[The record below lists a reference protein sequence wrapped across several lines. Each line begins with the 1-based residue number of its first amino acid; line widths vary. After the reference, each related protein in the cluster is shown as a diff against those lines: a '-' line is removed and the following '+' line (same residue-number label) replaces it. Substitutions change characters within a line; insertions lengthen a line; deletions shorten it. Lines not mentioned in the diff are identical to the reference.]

1 MVAVQHQD
9 DGWQGLTPR
18 QHELCRALA
27 TGRSN
32 EQIAAE
38 LGISVSTVQNH
49 LHAILKRL
57 GLQRRGEVM
66 AEYWRRVS
74 AVSTERSP

>member
-1 MVAVQHQD
+1 MATVQRD
-9 DGWQGLTPR
+9 ENRLRALTPR
-18 QHELCRALA
+18 QREVCRALA
-27 TGRSN
+27 RGRSN

-66 AEYWRRVS
+66 AEYLLHASVVATGRR
-74 AVSTERSP
+74 R